1 MHARDV
7 GPRPWLVILG
17 CFCLSLS
24 VYGLLSAI
32 GLFQTYWAAYQL
44 AGREASEIS
53 WIISLF
59 GFAGCFFAA
68 PAGMPFDRYGVGTI
82 LAAASTA
89 YVACFVGL
97 AWAETYERLMG
108 WMLVAGVFSGL
119 FVCFFFFFPSV
130 HNGYVWLLW
139 SCFLNLA
146 YVLFYFIFYFQ
157 FNVPFF
163 LSFL

>member
-68 PAGMPFDRYGVGTI
+68 PAGMLFDRYGVGTI

-119 FVCFFFFFPSV
+119 FVCLFLLLFPS
-130 HNGYVWLLW
+130 
-139 SCFLNLA
+139 S
-146 YVLFYFIFYFQ
+146 
-157 FNVPFF
+157 FF
-163 LSFL
+163 LLYTMAMFGFCGVVS